1 MSPNLN
7 AYAERFV
14 RTIKEEC
21 LSQLILFGEKSL
33 RRTLRAFLKHYHE
46 ERNHQGKGNRLLFP
60 TEQSAQLNGSI
71 RCRESLG
78 GLLTFYHR
86 QVA

>member
-1 MSPNLN
+1 MK
-7 AYAERFV
+7 
-14 RTIKEEC
+14 KE
-21 LSQLILFGEKSL
+21 II
-33 RRTLRAFLKHYHE
+33 T
-46 ERNHQGKGNRLLFP
+46 KGNRLLFP
-60 TEQSAQLNGSI
+60 TEPSAQLNGSI